1 MTDYS
6 SWSHQQMYDAV
17 LSADPAAMANAASHW
32 TQCAGNW
39 ATGSWGVSDGLEKL
53 IPQWS
58 GQGASAC
65 YGWTTDL
72 LDRNIAFQGSLNQA
86 SKVMLDLSRSVYQA
100 QISMPE
106 VPDADIQAAAN
117 GQPTL
122 AQLKAAAQQNG
133 LLPNSHTA
141 LAGAMDDITLPLAQ
155 KDPNSPIH
163 QAAVAAAQQ
172 QVNAARGQAIQVA
185 QTLHDQY
192 TQAGQQM
199 RTINAGMQ
207 NQNRTG
213 YYGGA
218 TKISDDSSPGSSS
231 LEPGSRPQQYG
242 TVSGQS
248 NSSRGPSGDNSV
260 SGEQAPPQQSQVPQ
274 QPVRLYRQPPPDPQQ
289 PDPRPPSATRPVIKP
304 PAVPTSPQQPPTTG
318 LKDWSPPTPSMPS
331 PPGVYQYTTPPNSA
345 PSLNGNVGPT
355 GTMPGWGLGPSS
367 GWPANDSTSTSR
379 NGLSGPEDGV
389 SSPED
394 GWSAGGGWGDDCISG
409 GMPASGGPGSRR
421 VASAYGNKDGAD
433 AGADGAGGSG
443 SGSSGSGSGSSSA
456 AAAGEEAGVAA
467 EGEGGTPM
475 GMMGGMG
482 GAGGGSDQQRGQ
494 RPGYL
499 LNDDPE
505 YWTGSKVKRAA
516 PPGGVIE

>member
-185 QTLHDQY
+185 QTSTTSTPKPDNRCEPSTPACRTRTAPGTTVVQQRFLMIRRQVRVAWSLVRGRSSMGRCQGSRTAHGVR
-192 TQAGQQM
+192 AGITRCRASRLLRSRARCLSSRFGGIGSRRLTRSS
-199 RTINAGMQ
+199 RTRGH
-207 NQNRTG
+207 RRR
-213 YYGGA
+213 
-218 TKISDDSSPGSSS
+218 PGLSSS
-231 LEPGSRPQQYG
+231 LRWCRR
-242 TVSGQS
+242 VR
-248 NSSRGPSGDNSV
+248 SSR
-260 SGEQAPPQQSQVPQ
+260 
-274 QPVRLYRQPPPDPQQ
+274 RQP
-289 PDPRPPSATRPVIKP
+289 
-304 PAVPTSPQQPPTTG
+304 G
-318 LKDWSPPTPSMPS
+318 
-331 PPGVYQYTTPPNSA
+331 
-345 PSLNGNVGPT
+345 
-355 GTMPGWGLGPSS
+355 
-367 GWPANDSTSTSR
+367 
-379 NGLSGPEDGV
+379 
-389 SSPED
+389 
-394 GWSAGGGWGDDCISG
+394 
-409 GMPASGGPGSRR
+409 
-421 VASAYGNKDGAD
+421 
-433 AGADGAGGSG
+433 
-443 SGSSGSGSGSSSA
+443 
-456 AAAGEEAGVAA
+456 
-467 EGEGGTPM
+467 
-475 GMMGGMG
+475 
-482 GAGGGSDQQRGQ
+482 
-494 RPGYL
+494 
-499 LNDDPE
+499 
-505 YWTGSKVKRAA
+505 
-516 PPGGVIE
+516 